1 MDTFERTIGR
11 MKFRSISLLLLA
23 LSSPGILSSQSPIEN
38 GWKTYRNAN
47 YNFSLRYP
55 ADKWS
60 RYEGFDRNGVELGP
74 RDQSKFHL
82 PPAIRAG
89 GAVGQPSDTNE
100 EARNR
105 TLEEDFQSRLKA
117 LNEYG
122 HGRNLVV
129 LNKAATK
136 VQRRSAIVS
145 TIRYEDSSTGQVW
158 FDKDI
163 LIHSDGDSPTYHLG
177 LHCSPD
183 DASVLVPLFDG
194 ISKTFHILGPPA

>member
-1 MDTFERTIGR
+1 
-11 MKFRSISLLLLA
+11 MKLRSISLLFLA
-23 LSSPGILSSQSPIEN
+23 LSSAGILSSQSLVEK
-38 GWKTYRNAN
+38 GWKTYRNTN

-82 PPAIRAG
+82 TPAIRAG
-89 GAVGQPSDTNE
+89 GAVGQPSDTD
-100 EARNR
+100 EARNQ
-105 TLEEDFQSRLKA
+105 TLEEDFQSRLDG
-117 LNEYG
+117 LNKYG

-129 LNKAATK
+129 LSEAATK
-136 VQRRSAIVS
+136 VQLRSAIVS

-158 FDKDI
+158 FDKEI
-163 LIHSDGDSPTYHLG
+163 LIHSSGDSPRYLLG

-183 DASVLVPLFDG
+183 DAPVLVPLFDG